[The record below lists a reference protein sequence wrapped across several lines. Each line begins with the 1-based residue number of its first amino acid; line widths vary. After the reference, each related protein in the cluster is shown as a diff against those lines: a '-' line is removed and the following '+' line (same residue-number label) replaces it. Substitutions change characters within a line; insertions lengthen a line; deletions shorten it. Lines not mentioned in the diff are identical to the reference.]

1 MKFTVERDVLAEA
14 VGWTARSLPLR
25 PTSPVLNGLLIT
37 ASAGEVSIASFDHET
52 SARQVIAAD
61 VQAEGVFPVRFWLR
75 FAVLCR
81 TPRLSSPPMSP

>member
-1 MKFTVERDVLAEA
+1 MDGNA
-14 VGWTARSLPLR
+14 SLPLR

-61 VQAEGVFPVRFWLR
+61 VEAEGVCLVPGKIL
-75 FAVLCR
+75 AEICCSPTER
-81 TPRLSSPPMSP
+81 TVEFTADESVIQYSLPFR

>member
-37 ASAGEVSIASFDHET
+37 ASAGEVSIASFE
-52 SARQVIAAD
+52 S
-61 VQAEGVFPVRFWLR
+61 
-75 FAVLCR
+75 R
-81 TPRLSSPPMSP
+81 THRR